1 MDIFRENNPQ
11 CEFLILT
18 GMVTNPKDT
27 YTPAYVEKA
36 YEIAGEEHALVD
48 MYKTHSDILKTKD
61 FISTS
66 GNNINHGN
74 DWLIRV
80 TAQNML
86 SAMVENF
93 GGERAMQSPE
103 PSPGNTPTAQTP
115 AATPTNPGSTA
126 SAGTPS
132 ATSSADNPSQSGN
145 IALYAVIAGIAV
157 IGAVLACVLAVRR
170 KKKI

>member
-93 GGERAMQSPE
+93 GGERAMQSLSLRPAILLRLKPLPPHPLTSVRPLRPE
-103 PSPGNTPTAQTP
+103 LPLLLLQQTIHRR
-115 AATPTNPGSTA
+115 AAILPFT
-126 SAGTPS
+126 
-132 ATSSADNPSQSGN
+132 
-145 IALYAVIAGIAV
+145 L
-157 IGAVLACVLAVRR
+157 
-170 KKKI
+170 